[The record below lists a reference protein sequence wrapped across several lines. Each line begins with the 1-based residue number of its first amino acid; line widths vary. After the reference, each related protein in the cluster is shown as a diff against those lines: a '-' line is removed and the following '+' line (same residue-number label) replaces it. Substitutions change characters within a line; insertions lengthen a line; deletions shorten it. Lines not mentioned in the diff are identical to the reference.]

1 MSTELAPR
9 QWPMERSKQAL
20 ERSKQSLVS
29 DLKGLIDD
37 ADDVLKEVANSGA
50 EEFSAVRTKVAAKL
64 GEVKSRFD
72 DARIAVGQKASG
84 AANAANQ
91 YVGENPWKVIAL
103 AASAGLIIGFLFS
116 RR

>member
-1 MSTELAPR
+1 MSTETAPR

-37 ADDVLKEVANSGA
+37 ADDLLKDVANSGA
-50 EEFSAVRTKVAAKL
+50 EEFSAMRIKVAARL

-72 DARIAVGQKASG
+72 DARSAVTQTARG
-84 AANAANQ
+84 ATDATNQ
-91 YVGENPWKVIAL
+91 YVRENPWKVIAV
-103 AASAGLIIGFLFS
+103 AAFAGLVTAFLYT